1 MPVARGA
8 NAALDAE
15 ERKAEEERKK
25 EFAREKEDIK
35 VRWMGI
41 MQGVPKR
48 LLKRRPISFGSS
60 KFENCPWAQKK

>member
-1 MPVARGA
+1 MSVDICLYGELPPLQPKKKTKKKSKKSAVPVARGA

-35 VRWMGI
+35 VR
-41 MQGVPKR
+41 
-48 LLKRRPISFGSS
+48 
-60 KFENCPWAQKK
+60 

>member
-1 MPVARGA
+1 MARGA

-35 VRWMGI
+35 VR
-41 MQGVPKR
+41 
-48 LLKRRPISFGSS
+48 
-60 KFENCPWAQKK
+60 

>member
-25 EFAREKEDIK
+25 EFVREKEDIK
-35 VRWMGI
+35 VR
-41 MQGVPKR
+41 
-48 LLKRRPISFGSS
+48 
-60 KFENCPWAQKK
+60 